1 VKRPVATADQLA
13 MRAGE
18 FETVFAAH
26 WPAVCRF
33 LRSRGAG
40 TATEDLAAET
50 FALAWRAWRRTP
62 EQPLPWLLRTAR
74 HHLANHR
81 RLARHTDLPLLDRDA
96 SAAAGDPANEDRD
109 ELATLLT
116 ALAALSDADREA
128 VLLVSW
134 DGLSTAQA
142 ATVLGCSAPAFRV
155 RRHRALAR
163 LHVRLETSD
172 GGFATSLPTPNPVP
186 RHA

>member
-1 VKRPVATADQLA
+1 VKRRAANPPQSAT
-13 MRAGE
+13 RAGE
-18 FETVFAAH
+18 FEAVFAAH

-81 RLARHTDLPLLDRDA
+81 RLARHGDLPLLDVDA
-96 SAAAGDPANEDRD
+96 GAAAGDPAPRA
-109 ELATLLT
+109 ELAALLT
-116 ALAALSDADREA
+116 ALSALSDLDREA

-142 ATVLGCSAPAFRV
+142 ATVLGCSAAALRV

-163 LHVRLETSD
+163 LHALLEPS
-172 GGFATSLPTPNPVP
+172 GGGVATCLSTPDPLP